1 MPEALAARAGEANR
15 WALRKLVM
23 ETSLFE
29 IEILEQGW
37 LGSEQT
43 EYDLCSHG
51 KIRLVIGGYVISS
64 GEEEYGISESA
75 LALLRTL
82 ASNHS
87 RMYPVAERLVFHGC
101 GTLLMMGCPIGINW
115 NVTHTPDGVRLDNIV
130 RYDTTNEEQGVK
142 FNGLQVLLTEEDHRR
157 RVVAFA
163 LQAKQFFQESP
174 RSYYDD
180 FDQQQSEAFWAE
192 YETLLEKYRAR

>member
-1 MPEALAARAGEANR
+1 MS
-15 WALRKLVM
+15 
-23 ETSLFE
+23 TSQFE

-51 KIRLVIGGYVISS
+51 KIRLVIDGQVISS
-64 GEEEYGISESA
+64 VEENYGISESA

-82 ASNHS
+82 KSNHNEVN
-87 RMYPVAERLVFHGC
+87 PVAERLIFHGC

-115 NVTHTPDGVRLDNIV
+115 NVTHVQGRVILNNII
-130 RYDTTNEEQGVK
+130 RFDTTNEERSTK
-142 FNGLQVLLTEEDHRR
+142 FTDLEAKLTEEDYRKQ
-157 RVVAFA
+157 VIAFA
-163 LQAKQFFQESP
+163 VKAKQPFQESP

-180 FDQQQSEAFWAE
+180 FDRQQFETFWKE
-192 YETLLEKYRAR
+192 YDALLKRKVRPTQ